1 MKAVSPMN
9 ISAKTK
15 IRHRNELNQTLAQL
29 PLAAKR
35 VIFMALVAI
44 DSKTPM
50 EEGRIFRVRAED
62 LAAVSQITSSAAY
75 RQLQEGAKIL
85 KSSSLVLT
93 GDDIIA
99 LAGDL
104 NLPYSAKYKP
114 DDIDLSITD
123 FCAYFKK
130 EGFLEL
136 RFSRVIE
143 PYISNLIGK
152 NNKYTT
158 QFFTSSMRLTGK
170 HASPLYQLIR
180 KNYSKSKG
188 KCSFTISVNDLKD
201 EIIAYTFSADGEV
214 EYLYPNFPTF
224 KRDVL
229 NKAIVEIEKVTEV
242 KNINISVYA
251 KEGRKVSVL
260 KFDFFIDEDNEISD
274 DELDSEQDL
283 LNLLSRKT

>member
-1 MKAVSPMN
+1 MKVVTIMN

-29 PLAAKR
+29 PLPAKR
-35 VIFMALVAI
+35 VIFMALVTI
-44 DSKTPM
+44 DSKNPM
-50 EEGRIFRVRAED
+50 EEGRIFRIRADD
-62 LAAVSQITSSAAY
+62 LADVSKITSSAAY
-75 RQLQEGAKIL
+75 KQLQEGAKIL

-93 GDDIIA
+93 GDDILA

-104 NLPYSAKYKP
+104 NLPYSSKHKP

-158 QFFTSSMRLTGK
+158 QFFTSTMRLSGK
-170 HASPLYQLIR
+170 HSSPLYQLIR
-180 KNYSKSKG
+180 KHYSQSKG
-188 KCSFTISVNDLKD
+188 KCSFIISVNNLKD
-201 EIIAYTFSADGEV
+201 EIIAYAFDSDGEV
-214 EYLYPNFPTF
+214 EYLYPSFPIF

-229 NKAIVEIEKVTEV
+229 NKSIAEIEKKTEI
-242 KNINISVYA
+242 KNIKINVHA
-251 KEGRKVSVL
+251 KEGRKVSAL
-260 KFDFFIDEDNEISD
+260 KFEFIIDELNDLN
-274 DELDSEQDL
+274 DEVFDSEQDL
-283 LNLLSRKT
+283 LNLLKI